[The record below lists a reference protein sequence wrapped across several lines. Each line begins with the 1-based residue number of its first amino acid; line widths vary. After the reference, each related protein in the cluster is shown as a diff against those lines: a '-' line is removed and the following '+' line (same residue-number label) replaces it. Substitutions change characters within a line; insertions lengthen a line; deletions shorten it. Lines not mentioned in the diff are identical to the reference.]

1 MSVRATQQG
10 HVQRAG
16 QHQVRHVRAPARD
29 EPRILLPQ
37 EPPADQALTHGE
49 DYGRTKPS
57 KCGNVSGACDRIPT
71 TVEALVRRITMR
83 RRTFLKGFAATATA
97 ALAGPLIVTDRT
109 IAQTR
114 TIYVNT
120 WGGSWTAAEEAA
132 FFKPFTEQTGIRVRT
147 VAPVSYAKLKAQ
159 VQSGNY
165 EWDITAITQA
175 DLLRAEREGLVE
187 PVDWTVVKKD
197 KLFPNAVYANGLAY
211 CALGTNLAYRKDKF
225 PQGGPKS
232 WADFWD
238 VKKFPGS
245 RSMLNNAVR
254 TVQFALVAD
263 GVPVD
268 KVFPLDVDRAFR
280 KLDQIK
286 PHIKV
291 WWTQGNQSQ
300 QLLRDGEAELSGAA
314 LHPQSAVRGARRN
327 ATAWLLI
334 APSCLAL
341 VLLFVVPIAYVLL
354 LSVTDPRLSLA
365 HYQRI
370 FTVPVYTRVMVN
382 TFVIS
387 VIVTALCLVIGYPFA
402 YVMAR
407 RAGWVSTLL
416 LTVVAMSFWTGFLV
430 RTYAWLVILGSK
442 GPVAAAYGALGLGKA
457 PQLLSSTFSST
468 LGMTHILLPYM
479 ILALYALMRKIDAS
493 HLKAAASLGAR
504 PAAAFREVFL
514 PLSLPGVVNGSLLVF
529 VTCLGFFVTPVLLGT
544 PRDMMISQL
553 INQQIEELLAFG
565 FASAVAV
572 VLLIATCAVL
582 AIYNHY
588 AGLDRLWG

>member
-1 MSVRATQQG
+1 
-10 HVQRAG
+10 
-16 QHQVRHVRAPARD
+16 
-29 EPRILLPQ
+29 
-37 EPPADQALTHGE
+37 
-49 DYGRTKPS
+49 
-57 KCGNVSGACDRIPT
+57 
-71 TVEALVRRITMR
+71 MR

-97 ALAGPLIVTDRT
+97 ALAGPVIVTDRT

-132 FFKPFTEQTGIRVRT
+132 FFKPFTDQTGIRVRT

-300 QLLRDGEAELSGAA
+300 QLLRDGEVDLIVMWNARASELQQQGLPVELVWHGATITTTMWGVAKGSPNRKLAWEFLQFAVQPKPQADFANKLYYGPTNPEAFKYISPEVSRQLPTYPENVKVAIKPDTVAEAD
-314 LHPQSAVRGARRN
+314 QTARIQERF
-327 ATAWLLI
+327 TQWL
-334 APSCLAL
+334 
-341 VLLFVVPIAYVLL
+341 
-354 LSVTDPRLSLA
+354 
-365 HYQRI
+365 
-370 FTVPVYTRVMVN
+370 
-382 TFVIS
+382 
-387 VIVTALCLVIGYPFA
+387 
-402 YVMAR
+402 
-407 RAGWVSTLL
+407 
-416 LTVVAMSFWTGFLV
+416 
-430 RTYAWLVILGSK
+430 
-442 GPVAAAYGALGLGKA
+442 
-457 PQLLSSTFSST
+457 
-468 LGMTHILLPYM
+468 
-479 ILALYALMRKIDAS
+479 AS
-493 HLKAAASLGAR
+493 
-504 PAAAFREVFL
+504 
-514 PLSLPGVVNGSLLVF
+514 
-529 VTCLGFFVTPVLLGT
+529 
-544 PRDMMISQL
+544 
-553 INQQIEELLAFG
+553 
-565 FASAVAV
+565 
-572 VLLIATCAVL
+572 
-582 AIYNHY
+582 
-588 AGLDRLWG
+588 

>member
-1 MSVRATQQG
+1 
-10 HVQRAG
+10 
-16 QHQVRHVRAPARD
+16 
-29 EPRILLPQ
+29 
-37 EPPADQALTHGE
+37 
-49 DYGRTKPS
+49 
-57 KCGNVSGACDRIPT
+57 
-71 TVEALVRRITMR
+71 MR

-97 ALAGPLIVTDRT
+97 ASAGPLILTDRT

-132 FFKPFTEQTGIRVRT
+132 FFKPFTEQTGIHVRT

-165 EWDITAITQA
+165 EWDITSITQA

-187 PVDWTVVKKD
+187 PVDWTVVKKE

-300 QLLRDGEAELSGAA
+300 QLLRDGEVDMIVMWNARASELQQQGLPVELVWPGATITTTMWGVA
-314 LHPQSAVRGARRN
+314 KGAPNR
-327 ATAWLLI
+327 
-334 APSCLAL
+334 
-341 VLLFVVPIAYVLL
+341 
-354 LSVTDPRLSLA
+354 
-365 HYQRI
+365 
-370 FTVPVYTRVMVN
+370 
-382 TFVIS
+382 
-387 VIVTALCLVIGYPFA
+387 
-402 YVMAR
+402 
-407 RAGWVSTLL
+407 
-416 LTVVAMSFWTGFLV
+416 
-430 RTYAWLVILGSK
+430 
-442 GPVAAAYGALGLGKA
+442 
-457 PQLLSSTFSST
+457 
-468 LGMTHILLPYM
+468 
-479 ILALYALMRKIDAS
+479 
-493 HLKAAASLGAR
+493 KAAWEFLQFAVQPKPQADFANKLYYGPTNPEAFKYISPEVSRQLPTYPENVKVTIKPDTVAEADQTAKIQERFTQWLAS
-504 PAAAFREVFL
+504 
-514 PLSLPGVVNGSLLVF
+514 
-529 VTCLGFFVTPVLLGT
+529 
-544 PRDMMISQL
+544 
-553 INQQIEELLAFG
+553 
-565 FASAVAV
+565 
-572 VLLIATCAVL
+572 
-582 AIYNHY
+582 
-588 AGLDRLWG
+588 